1 MAHAWI
7 DAHVTAGLE
16 ERFLRLRQLERWND
30 HDDEWEQRGTRAR
43 GRDRRVGAGRPGS
56 ADTDLPSIPD
66 NEPCAGSGGGTSSSP
81 VGRSRTDRYSAG
93 IVIDRSDIHPIL
105 LGHFTLPDDGDPR
118 AGEKVVVCA
127 YLIDHPDGPVLLDTG
142 IAEGHEET
150 EHLYRPVRRSL
161 DAGLASAGASV
172 GDVRAVVN
180 CHFHIDHSGN
190 NPRFAGTPIFAQ
202 QTEFDAAHGRRTTRS
217 PSSTTSTTRRTSSTA
232 ARPTSPTGSGSS
244 RRPATPPGIS
254 RWSSRHRQGR
264 VVLAGQAVNGATDF
278 ARAHFAQGLR
288 DGGSDEEIKVPTWIE
303 RIRELDPVEVL
314 FAHDTASWHRDR

>member
-1 MAHAWI
+1 M
-7 DAHVTAGLE
+7 
-16 ERFLRLRQLERWND
+16 
-30 HDDEWEQRGTRAR
+30 
-43 GRDRRVGAGRPGS
+43 
-56 ADTDLPSIPD
+56 
-66 NEPCAGSGGGTSSSP
+66 
-81 VGRSRTDRYSAG
+81 
-93 IVIDRSDIHPIL
+93 IDRSDIRPIL
-105 LGHFTLPDDGDPR
+105 LGHFTIPDDGDPR

-150 EHLYRPVRRSL
+150 EQLYRPVRRSL
-161 DAGLASAGASV
+161 DAGLAGAGSSV

-202 QTEFDAAHGRRTTRS
+202 QVELDSTHGSEDYPIPELYDFEDAKYELHDGEADVADGIQIVPTPGHTAGHQS
-217 PSSTTSTTRRTSSTA
+217 LVVETRR
-232 ARPTSPTGSGSS
+232 
-244 RRPATPPGIS
+244 
-254 RWSSRHRQGR
+254 GR
-264 VVLAGQAVNGATDF
+264 VVLAGQAVNGATDC

-288 DGGSDEEIKVPTWIE
+288 DEGSDEEITVPTWIE

>member
-1 MAHAWI
+1 
-7 DAHVTAGLE
+7 L
-16 ERFLRLRQLERWND
+16 
-30 HDDEWEQRGTRAR
+30 
-43 GRDRRVGAGRPGS
+43 
-56 ADTDLPSIPD
+56 
-66 NEPCAGSGGGTSSSP
+66 
-81 VGRSRTDRYSAG
+81 
-93 IVIDRSDIHPIL
+93 IDRSDIHPIL

-118 AGEKVVVCA
+118 AGEKIVVCA

-202 QTEFDAAHGRRTTRS
+202 RTEFDTAHGHEDYPIPELYDFEGATYELHGGEADVVDGIRIIPTPGHTAGHQS
-217 PSSTTSTTRRTSSTA
+217 LVVDTS
-232 ARPTSPTGSGSS
+232 
-244 RRPATPPGIS
+244 
-254 RWSSRHRQGR
+254 QGR

-278 ARAHFAQGLR
+278 ARAHFAQSLR
-288 DGGSDEEIKVPTWIE
+288 DEGSDEEIAVPTWIE